1 MIFIQL
7 ILLALLGIFIWRV
20 YEAGFS
26 GAVAGIMSF
35 VVGIFRSIMRWMMG
49 GVLP

>member
-1 MIFIQL
+1 MIFQL

-35 VVGIFRSIMRWMMG
+35 IVGIFRSIMSWMMG
-49 GVLP
+49 GILP

>member
-1 MIFIQL
+1 MIFQL

-26 GAVAGIMSF
+26 GAVSGIMSF
-35 VVGIFRSIMRWMMG
+35 VVGLFRSIMNWMMG
-49 GVLP
+49 GILP